1 MFFEH
6 NFESGIGIPFIWD
19 ISELSI
25 WYIGKIIDEK
35 EVLSSQDFFDR
46 TAYKIEK
53 VEEISVEETIK
64 IKYFIK

>member
-35 EVLSSQDFFDR
+35 EVLSSQ
-46 TAYKIEK
+46 AYKIEK